1 MPSQAPDLIDVTSRF
16 QAPTNAA
23 FNLRQLVL
31 DCLQDRNLTE
41 ASSRA
46 ETAFRDSVIQNDRPL
61 QAFACALLAT
71 VHATQNIFDNAVHWA
86 EDCYQLFHRMG
97 DQIHNA
103 MVAKM
108 LLAVIYRMHL
118 DAISRALVHTLEEG
132 QKHSRTLGDKA
143 LGKGEIALAEE
154 YESRSTEFGDWIR
167 RARWIEAFPH
177 LLPLVWVPVV
187 DNILADPQ
195 TYGAEIE
202 SYMEPVLFILK
213 TKKEA
218 EAEEKGDL
226 PPGHAQDILYTAR
239 SLPLSGDPEPISS
252 PPRLKPN
259 VVYAAVKIDPESARL
274 PGFEPDDYLLV
285 RTISSAERAEL
296 IGLADPNVSGL
307 YFEVGASGKV
317 TFVNAI
323 PPKFVGEEHIKMFV
337 AKVDA
342 VLRRV
347 P

>member
-1 MPSQAPDLIDVTSRF
+1 MLQSPDLIDVTSRF

-23 FNLRQLVL
+23 FNLRQSVL
-31 DCLQDRNLTE
+31 TCLENRNLTE

-46 ETAFRDSVIQNDRPL
+46 EVALRDGVVQNDRPL

-71 VHATQNIFDNAVHWA
+71 VYAIQNKFDKAVHWA
-86 EDCYQLFHRMG
+86 EDSYRLFHRMG

-108 LLAVIYRMHL
+108 LLAAIYRIHL

-132 QKHSRTLGDKA
+132 RRHSSALSSKA
-143 LGKGEIALAEE
+143 LSKGEITLAEE
-154 YESRSTEFGDWIR
+154 YESRSAEFGDWIR

-187 DNILADPQ
+187 DSILADPE
-195 TYGAEIE
+195 TYGTEIK

-226 PPGHAQDILYTAR
+226 PLAHARDVLYTAR
-239 SLPLSGDPEPISS
+239 SLPLSGDSDSISA
-252 PPRLKPN
+252 PPRLRPN
-259 VVYAAVKIDPESARL
+259 GVYAAVKIDPESARL

-296 IGLADPNVSGL
+296 IGQADSNISGL
-307 YFEVGASGKV
+307 YFEVSANGKV

-323 PPKFVGEEHIKMFV
+323 PPKFVGEDHVKMFV
-337 AKVDA
+337 AQVDA
-342 VLRRV
+342 ILRRV